1 MVNSLIKRLFS
12 RRIFRDGGRYI
23 GGYKVITGEAG
34 LYHDRLWYLTFYNSY
49 RNMVK
54 ALKNMKIPV
63 KIMHYIVSGREVL
76 LVLTTANNAEKLM
89 NNLEAVKN
97 VVTTAFP
104 DYVLEELGSREIG
117 RILSWK
123 KVEGDL
129 GTEVMINF
137 EGVDSIQGYK
147 PRNIFKIPIQR
158 FSGNGHRIVIG
169 RLIDNDEKY
178 ALSVDDLSNH
188 LVCLGATGMGKTTT
202 IATILNQ
209 LPKDI
214 GYLVLDYHNE
224 YISLL
229 RDVDVVIRPGLDEVT
244 LNPLRTYNEGVED
257 SIAVITDIFS
267 EIYGFTHSQAFF
279 FRNVLEAVFNSYAL
293 TGEDEPNLK
302 ALLKI
307 LEEFPVRS
315 YSEHETK
322 AALLRRFKQL
332 IQGQSSKI
340 FVGGREM
347 DLEELISKKV
357 VIEMGHIREVSI
369 KRIFGYIMLKNVF
382 NIQSSMGRKGIS
394 HITVMEEAR
403 YLIPARRDYDAPT
416 VAEKM
421 VDEVRKFG
429 ESIFIV
435 SQFPSQI
442 AKAPIK
448 NSGVLIIHR
457 ITGSEDLWYMKNVVS
472 MTEEQLDYMKQ
483 LGVGEAVIKD
493 SRNPLPFPVKIE
505 PVI

>member
-1 MVNSLIKRLFS
+1 MNSLIRRLFS
-12 RRIFRDGGRYI
+12 RRIFKNGGRYV
-23 GGYKVITGEAG
+23 GGYRVISGDSMLYRDKV
-34 LYHDRLWYLTFYNSY
+34 WYLTFYNSY

-54 ALKNMKIPV
+54 AFKNMKIPV
-63 KIMHYIVSGREVL
+63 KIMHYIVSGRETL
-76 LVLTTANNAEKLM
+76 LILTSASSAEKLI
-89 NNLEAVKN
+89 NNLETVRN
-97 VVTTAFP
+97 VVSTAFP
-104 DYVLEELGSREIG
+104 DYTLEDLGVGELSRIMN
-117 RILSWK
+117 WK
-123 KVEGDL
+123 KIDGILDS
-129 GTEVMINF
+129 EVMINF
-137 EGVDSIQGYK
+137 EGVDVVQGYK
-147 PRNIFKIPIQR
+147 PRNIFKIPVQ
-158 FSGNGHRIVIG
+158 SVNGNRGRIVFG

-178 ALSVDDLSNH
+178 AVSTEDLSNH

-214 GYLVLDYHNE
+214 GYIVLDYHNE
-224 YISLL
+224 YANLL
-229 RDVDVVIRPGLDEVT
+229 RDIDVIIRPGLDDVT
-244 LNPLRTYNEGVED
+244 LNPLRTFGEGVED

-293 TGEDEPNLK
+293 TGEDEPNLR

-307 LEEFPVRS
+307 LEEYPIRS

-332 IQGQSSKI
+332 IQGQASKI
-340 FVGGREM
+340 FIGGREL
-347 DLEELISKKV
+347 DLEELITKKV

-369 KRIFGYIMLKNVF
+369 KRIFGYIMLKNIF
-382 NIQSSMGRKGIS
+382 NLQSSSGRKRIS
-394 HITVMEEAR
+394 HITVLEEAR
-403 YLIPARRDYDAPT
+403 YLIPARREYDSPT

-448 NSGVLIIHR
+448 NSGLLVIHR

-472 MTEEQLDYMKQ
+472 MTEDQIDYIKQ
-483 LGVGEAVIKD
+483 LGVGEAVVKD

>member
-1 MVNSLIKRLFS
+1 MDRLIKKLFS
-12 RRIFRDGGRYI
+12 KRIFKNGGNYL
-23 GGYKVITGEAG
+23 GGYRIISGEPGA
-34 LYHDRLWYLTFYNSY
+34 YHDRVWYLTFYNSY

-63 KIMHYIVSGREVL
+63 KIMHYINSGREAL
-76 LVLTTANNAEKLM
+76 LILTSANNTEKLM
-89 NNLEAVKN
+89 SNLEAIRNIVS
-97 VVTTAFP
+97 TAFP
-104 DYVLEELGSREIG
+104 DYVLEDLGSGEIS
-117 RILSWK
+117 RILNWRN
-123 KVEGDL
+123 VNNGLD
-129 GTEVMINF
+129 TEIIINF
-137 EGVDSIQGYK
+137 EGIDTIQGYK
-147 PRNIFKIPIQR
+147 PRNIFKIPVQS
-158 FSGNGHRIVIG
+158 FTGNGKRIVLG
-169 RLIDNDEKY
+169 RLIDNDDKY
-178 ALSVDDLSNH
+178 AVSIEDLSNH

-202 IATILNQ
+202 VATILNQ
-209 LPKDI
+209 LPNDV

-224 YISLL
+224 YSSLL
-229 RDVDVVIRPGLDEVT
+229 KDVDIIIRPGVDDVM
-244 LNPLRTYNEGVED
+244 LNPLKTYNEDIED

-293 TGEDEPNLK
+293 TGEEEPNLR

-307 LEEFPVRS
+307 LEEYPIRS

-332 IQGQSSKI
+332 VQGQSSRI
-340 FVGGREM
+340 FLGGKEM
-347 DLEELISKKV
+347 DLEELINKKV

-369 KRIFGYIMLKNVF
+369 KRIFGYIMLKNIF
-382 NIQSSMGRKGIS
+382 NIQSSSGRKSIS
-394 HITVMEEAR
+394 HITVLEEAR
-403 YLIPARRDYDAPT
+403 YLIPTRRDYDAPT
-416 VAEKM
+416 VAEKI

-448 NSGVLIIHR
+448 NSGLLVIHR
-457 ITGSEDLWYMKNVVS
+457 ISGSEDLWYMKNVVS
-472 MTEEQLDYMKQ
+472 MTEEQIEYIKQ
-483 LGVGEAVIKD
+483 LGVGEAVVKD

-505 PVI
+505 PFI

>member
-1 MVNSLIKRLFS
+1 MNGLIKRLFS
-12 RRIFRDGGRYI
+12 RRIFKNGGRYI
-23 GGYKVITGEAG
+23 GGYRIISGESG
-34 LYHDRLWYLTFYNSY
+34 IYHDRVWYLTFYNSY

-63 KIMHYIVSGREVL
+63 KIMHYIISGREVL
-76 LVLTTANNAEKLM
+76 LVLTSANNAEKLM
-89 NNLEAVKN
+89 SNLEAVRN
-97 VVTTAFP
+97 VVATAFP
-104 DYVLEELGSREIG
+104 DYILEDLGAGEIG
-117 RILSWK
+117 RVLNWK
-123 KVEGDL
+123 KVDGGLDS
-129 GTEVMINF
+129 EVVINF
-137 EGVDSIQGYK
+137 EGIDTIQGYK
-147 PRNIFKIPIQR
+147 PRNIFKIPVQ
-158 FSGNGHRIVIG
+158 STVDNGQQILLG

-178 ALSVDDLSNH
+178 AVSVEDLSNH

-202 IATILNQ
+202 VATILNQ

-224 YISLL
+224 YSNLL
-229 RDVDVVIRPGLDEVT
+229 RDVDVVIRPGMDDVT
-244 LNPLRTYNEGVED
+244 LNPLRTYDEGVED

-293 TGEDEPNLK
+293 TGEEEPNLK

-307 LEEFPVRS
+307 LEEYPVRS

-332 IQGQSSKI
+332 IQGQSSRI
-340 FVGGREM
+340 FVGGKEM
-347 DLEELISKKV
+347 NLEELINKKV
-357 VIEMGHIREVSI
+357 IIEMGNIREVSI
-369 KRIFGYIMLKNVF
+369 KRIFGYIMLKNIF
-382 NIQSSMGRKGIS
+382 NIQSRTGRKRIS
-394 HITVMEEAR
+394 HITVLEEAR
-403 YLIPARRDYDAPT
+403 YLIPTRRDYDAPT

-448 NSGVLIIHR
+448 NSGILVIHR

-472 MTEEQLDYMKQ
+472 MTEEQIEYIKQ

-505 PVI
+505 PII